1 MNTKECEIDNNAV
14 FNSKKFKSFKFLSII
29 AESLR
34 VFFKGR
40 ELMIVLA
47 ENNVVVNQ
55 ISIE

>member
-1 MNTKECEIDNNAV
+1 MNTKEYEIDNNAV

-29 AESLR
+29 AESLG

-40 ELMIVLA
+40 ELIIVIA
-47 ENNVVVNQ
+47 ENNLVVKQ

>member
-29 AESLR
+29 VESLG

-40 ELMIVLA
+40 ELIIVIA
-47 ENNVVVNQ
+47 ENNLVVKQ